1 MRLVMSAVKKN
12 AAKLLAALCATL
24 GLASCGYHTAGHGDL
39 LPPSLKTIAVPAFA
53 NATVRYKLT
62 DRLPEAISREL
73 LTRTR
78 YRVVSNPQ
86 AADAVLHGTVITYT
100 SYPTVFDPATGRAS
114 AAEIHLTLRV
124 TLQERATGKE
134 LFSRPSFEIRGSY
147 EISLQ
152 AANYFEESDD
162 ALDRVS
168 KMAAR
173 QVVTGILDGF

>member
-1 MRLVMSAVKKN
+1 MRPVVRDAVKLSAV
-12 AAKLLAALCATL
+12 LCTVL
-24 GLASCGYHTAGHGDL
+24 GFVSCGYHTAGHGDL
-39 LPPSLKTIAVPAFA
+39 LPPTLKTIAVPAFA
-53 NATVRYKLT
+53 NASVRYKLT

-78 YRVVSNPQ
+78 YRVVSNP
-86 AADAVLHGTVITYT
+86 ATADAVLHGTVITYT

-114 AAEIHLTLRV
+114 TAEVHLTLRV

-134 LFSRPSFEIRGSY
+134 LFSRPSFEIRERY
-147 EISLQ
+147 EVSLV
-152 AANYFEESDD
+152 AAEYFEESDD

-168 KMAAR
+168 KIAAQ

>member
-1 MRLVMSAVKKN
+1 MRDAVKY
-12 AAKLLAALCATL
+12 LATLCAVA
-24 GLASCGYHTAGHGDL
+24 GLSSCGYHTGGHADL
-39 LPPSLKTIAVPAFA
+39 LPPTLKTIAVPAFA
-53 NATVRYKLT
+53 NASVRYKLT

-78 YRVVSNPQ
+78 YRVVPKQ
-86 AADAVLHGTVITYT
+86 EAADAVLHGTVINYT

-114 AAEIHLTLRV
+114 TAEVHLTLRV
-124 TLQERATGKE
+124 TLEERATGKE
-134 LFSRPSFEIRGSY
+134 LFSRPSFEIRERY

-152 AANYFEESDD
+152 SADYYEESDD

-168 KMAAR
+168 KIAAR